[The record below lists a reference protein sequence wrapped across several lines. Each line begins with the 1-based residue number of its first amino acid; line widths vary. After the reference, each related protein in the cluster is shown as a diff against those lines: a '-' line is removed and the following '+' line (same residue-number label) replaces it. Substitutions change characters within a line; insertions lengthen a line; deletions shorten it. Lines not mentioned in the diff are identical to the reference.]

1 MFLGESL
8 LSTPRE
14 VGDDPESEHA
24 TVTLYSR
31 RTGKLARVLVSSSPA
46 SAGRGGDR
54 ASQGEEAEPV
64 ALLHQLELRI
74 TMRPEP
80 HNCSKRRGTT

>member
-8 LSTPRE
+8 LSTPWE

-54 ASQGEEAEPV
+54 ASQREEAETV
-64 ALLHQLELRI
+64 RVKG
-74 TMRPEP
+74 
-80 HNCSKRRGTT
+80 KRRSQLLFSVSWS